1 MDNSARRNGKKR
13 TGSQVLGAV
22 AVSEGLLSPSLWSH
36 LQMPPQWCHS
46 ARRSVEK
53 SSGISQGRTQF
64 SSRKEEKVGSRRKRM
79 KTRTQELFL
88 SWINHP
94 PKQLP
99 RQFFL
104 FILSWNGGEN
114 SIKCSSFA
122 FNLKLK
128 AQLVKKKEKSWKYT
142 ARTKFLKRLETRT
155 VAHSLRDFRPA
166 IVCAIA
172 WVDSILCVCVC
183 VCCTSCHWPVE
194 EMSFLRFLQ
203 SAFVSLLIYIDSCL
217 IQFNTAIYTGIKAPS
232 LFLKKRLGLQSKY
245 ERSPFLL
252 RFEIVHFL
260 LLISGKKNNNGR
272 ERWGPIERTVK

>member
-1 MDNSARRNGKKR
+1 MDNSARRNGEKR
-13 TGSQVLGAV
+13 TGSRVLGAV

-114 SIKCSSFA
+114 SVKCSSFA

-183 VCCTSCHWPVE
+183 VLHQLLLASRRNVISPIPPVRFCV
-194 EMSFLRFLQ
+194 SSDIYRFLSYSIQYGYIHKNQ
-203 SAFVSLLIYIDSCL
+203 SSFSFFKKETWTSIEIRTLAIFTSFRNCSLSSSY
-217 IQFNTAIYTGIKAPS
+217 F
-232 LFLKKRLGLQSKY
+232 
-245 ERSPFLL
+245 
-252 RFEIVHFL
+252 
-260 LLISGKKNNNGR
+260 R
-272 ERWGPIERTVK
+272 EEKQ